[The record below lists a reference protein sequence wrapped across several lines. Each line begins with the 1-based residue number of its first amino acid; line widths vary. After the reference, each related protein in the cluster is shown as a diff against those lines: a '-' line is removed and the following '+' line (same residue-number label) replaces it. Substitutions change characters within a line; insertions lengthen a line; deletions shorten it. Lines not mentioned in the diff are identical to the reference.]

1 MSALGVLA
9 LVLVVTRTVLSIQPA
24 IVEQYNGHGVKFT
37 IPDDGNYDFVAVHY
51 SINQPIAGVGAG
63 QWAFDVH
70 TKQGSSFVHTNDLP
84 AIQVHKGDTVYY
96 WLHAQK
102 GGTPSELLGQS
113 AVIGDLTTTPKQTTT
128 TTTTTVRPVVTS
140 KTTSAPSGG
149 SHGSGH
155 SSGGGILTQTMIET
169 QSAGTSG
176 GQSPGGSSVGSSG
189 GTQQV
194 YSGTGYVQHGT
205 SQQSCT
211 SYPCL
216 IFEDNFDFLNFE
228 TWTHDLTA
236 SGGGN
241 WEFEYYTNNRTNSY
255 TKDGK
260 LFIKPTLTAD
270 NYGEHFLSSGTLDLW
285 GGEPNSLCT
294 SNQFWGCSRQGS
306 PEHIVNP
313 IQSARLRSDK
323 AFNFKYG
330 KMEVRAKMPKGDW
343 IWPAIWLLPHR
354 NAYGGWPAS
363 GEIDVVESR
372 GNTDYHDENG
382 RSQGV
387 DSFGSTLHFGPVYGY
402 DPYEKAHGE
411 LTIPSGTLNDDFHIW
426 TLEWD
431 EEHIKVSFEGQEV
444 MNVSPPPEGFW
455 KLGELDKT
463 NINNPYKYTNNKMA
477 PFDQEFFIIL
487 NVAVGGV
494 GFFPDKFRN
503 SPYPKP
509 WNDKSEFTARDFWN
523 HKSQWYPTWNP
534 DQNDGE
540 QAAMQVDY
548 IRVWKMKP

>member
-1 MSALGVLA
+1 MWF
-9 LVLVVTRTVLSIQPA
+9 LVLGLTSLLSRSVFAVQPA
-24 IVEQYNGHGVKFT
+24 TVELYNGHGIKFT

-51 SINQPIAGVGAG
+51 SINQPIAGVAAG
-63 QWAFDVH
+63 QWGFDVH
-70 TKQGSSFVHTNDLP
+70 NKEGSSFVHTNDVP
-84 AIQVHKGDTVYY
+84 GIQVHKGDTVYY

-102 GGTPSELLGQS
+102 GGAPSELLGQS
-113 AVIGDLTTTPKQTTT
+113 AVIGDMTTTTKATTT
-128 TTTTTVRPVVTS
+128 TTKVRPVVTS
-140 KTTSAPSGG
+140 TTTAAPSGG
-149 SHGSGH
+149 GGHGH
-155 SSGGGILTQTMIET
+155 SSGHSGGILTQTMIET
-169 QSAGTSG
+169 HAGASG
-176 GQSPGGSSVGSSG
+176 GHSSGGSFGGSSG
-189 GTQQV
+189 GSQQV
-194 YSGTGYVQHGT
+194 YSGTGYTQHGT
-205 SQQSCT
+205 SQQTCT

-228 TWTHDLTA
+228 TWTHEITA

-270 NYGEHFLSSGTLDLW
+270 NYGERFLSSGTLDLW
-285 GGEPNSLCT
+285 GGEPNSMCT
-294 SNQFWGCSRQGS
+294 SNQFYGCSRQGT
-306 PEHIVNP
+306 PEHIINP

-363 GEIDVVESR
+363 GEIDIVESR
-372 GNTDYHDENG
+372 GNINYHDEKG
-382 RSQGV
+382 GSQGV

-402 DPYEKAHGE
+402 DPYEKAHAE
-411 LTIPSGTLNDDFHIW
+411 KTLSSGTLNDDFHIW
-426 TLEWD
+426 TLIWD
-431 EEHIKVSFEGQEV
+431 EDHIEVSFDGQRIL
-444 MNVSPPPEGFW
+444 NVVPPPEGFW
-455 KLGELDKT
+455 KLGELEKT
-463 NINNPYKYTNNKMA
+463 HINNPYKYTTNKMA

-503 SPYPKP
+503 APSPKP
-509 WNDKSEFTARDFWN
+509 WNDKSEFTARDFWT
-523 HKSQWYPTWNP
+523 HKNDWYPTWNP